1 MLIRDFSILSY
12 SNKKTDE
19 YLCIDKRIIHKKNR
33 IEMEKGI
40 YECSMGFTLLAN
52 GIMTFLDNE
61 SQRILGLIFGLQF
74 ILFGLLDY
82 SLHPKK
88 RKKRKK

>member
-1 MLIRDFSILSY
+1 
-12 SNKKTDE
+12 
-19 YLCIDKRIIHKKNR
+19 
-33 IEMEKGI
+33 MEKGI

-52 GIMTFLDNE
+52 GIMTFLDYR

-82 SLHPKK
+82 SLHPQK

>member
-1 MLIRDFSILSY
+1 
-12 SNKKTDE
+12 
-19 YLCIDKRIIHKKNR
+19 
-33 IEMEKGI
+33 MEKGI

-74 ILFGLLDY
+74 ILLGLLDY
-82 SLHPKK
+82 SLHPKRGK
-88 RKKRKK
+88 RGRSRKTPNDRCQTMS